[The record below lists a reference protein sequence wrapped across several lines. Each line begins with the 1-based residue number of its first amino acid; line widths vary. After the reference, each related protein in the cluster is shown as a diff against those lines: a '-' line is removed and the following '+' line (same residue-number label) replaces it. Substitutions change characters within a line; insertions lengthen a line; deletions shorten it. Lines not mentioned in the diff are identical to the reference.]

1 VNSRWSSEFP
11 LTKQFSN
18 YKIMAIGLIGRKIG
32 MTQVFSEEGE
42 VLPVTVIE
50 AGPCFVITKK
60 TVEKHGYN
68 AIQLGFGSQKESRVS
83 LPLLGQ
89 FKKANVPPC
98 RILKEFRVDDVQSF
112 EIGQKLTLDLFSIG
126 EKVTITGRSKGRG
139 FAGVVKRWG
148 FRGGRSSH
156 GSMFHRAPGSIGA
169 SADPSRVFK
178 GKKLPGHYGNAKVT
192 VRNLEI
198 VDIKVEENLLVV
210 KGSVPGGKR
219 GVVIVKKTKI

>member
-1 VNSRWSSEFP
+1 
-11 LTKQFSN
+11 
-18 YKIMAIGLIGRKIG
+18 
-32 MTQVFSEEGE
+32 
-42 VLPVTVIE
+42 
-50 AGPCFVITKK
+50 
-60 TVEKHGYN
+60 
-68 AIQLGFGSQKESRVS
+68 
-83 LPLLGQ
+83 
-89 FKKANVPPC
+89 VPPC
-98 RILKEFRVDDVQSF
+98 RILKEFRVDDIQSF
-112 EIGQKLTLDLFSIG
+112 KIGQKLTLDLFSIG

-156 GSMFHRAPGSIGA
+156 GSMFHRAPGSIGS

-219 GVVIVKKTKI
+219 GVVIVKKSEK

>member
-1 VNSRWSSEFP
+1 
-11 LTKQFSN
+11 
-18 YKIMAIGLIGRKIG
+18 MAIGLIGRKIG

-98 RILKEFRVDDVQSF
+98 RILKEFRLDDVQSF

-156 GSMFHRAPGSIGA
+156 GSMFHRAPGSIGS

-219 GVVIVKKTKI
+219 GVVIVKKSEK

>member
-1 VNSRWSSEFP
+1 
-11 LTKQFSN
+11 
-18 YKIMAIGLIGRKIG
+18 MAIGLIGRKIG

-98 RILKEFRVDDVQSF
+98 RILKEFRLDDVQSF

-156 GSMFHRAPGSIGA
+156 GSMFHRGPGSIGS

-219 GVVIVKKTKI
+219 GVVIVKKSEK